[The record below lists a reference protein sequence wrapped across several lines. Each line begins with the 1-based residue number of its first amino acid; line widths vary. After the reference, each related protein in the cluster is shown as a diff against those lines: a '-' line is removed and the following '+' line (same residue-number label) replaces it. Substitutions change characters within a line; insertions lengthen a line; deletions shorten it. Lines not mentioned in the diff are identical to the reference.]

1 MIQEHNTRRQVE
13 KEKRKWYRLKKK
25 KKETHRI
32 TLMKATER
40 YPIQKCQ
47 ISFLVH

>member
-25 KKETHRI
+25 KGNPSNHFNESNRKIPNTK
-32 TLMKATER
+32 M
-40 YPIQKCQ
+40 
-47 ISFLVH
+47 SN

>member
-25 KKETHRI
+25 KKGNPSNHFNESNRKIPNTK
-32 TLMKATER
+32 M
-40 YPIQKCQ
+40 
-47 ISFLVH
+47 SN